1 MNVASANFLLLCL
14 VAAVAYN
21 AISAPWWRRTV
32 LLAANVYFLSTFSH
46 DLKAFLPLT
55 VFLAVGYVGAIAVQS
70 GLRRLFWLA
79 LCLDVALLIW
89 LKRYAFVPSG
99 ILLHDAYLTVGLSYI
114 CFRMLYVLIEARDG
128 VLTHLRPLS
137 YLNYTINFLTLV
149 SGPIQSF
156 ADFAAGQLR
165 AAAAPFTI
173 VDVGQGIERIILG
186 FFKVV
191 LLSAAFERLQKYG
204 LDLAENASG
213 ATERVLAVFLIVGM
227 YPLYLYMNFSGYMDI
242 VIGVGRWFRMQL
254 PENFDR
260 PFAAPNFMMFWGRWH
275 ITLSTFFRIHF
286 FNPLSMTLMQLF
298 PRAEAVP
305 YLGVAAFFV
314 TFFVLGLWHGQ
325 TSEFAVYGLVLGLG
339 VSVNKLYQVV
349 MTNALGAK
357 RYQRLCKEALYTA
370 VCRGLTFTY
379 FALSLLVFWS
389 TWRQLGELW
398 ERLGIGAVAL
408 GVLCLLG
415 ASTLGLA
422 CAEALSSSANSW
434 AWSDTPL
441 LKSRYLRTASS
452 TALAAVIWFAMAI
465 VNAPAPENVYR
476 AF

>member
-1 MNVASANFLLLCL
+1 MNVASADFLLLCL

-21 AISAPWWRRTV
+21 AIAARWWRQTV
-32 LLAANVYFLSTFSH
+32 LLATNLCFLSTFSH
-46 DLKAFLPLT
+46 DLAAFLPLT
-55 VFLAVGYVGAIAVQS
+55 IFLAVGYLGALAVQN
-70 GLRRLFWLA
+70 GLRRLFWPA

-89 LKRYAFVPSG
+89 LKRYTFVPSAL
-99 ILLHDAYLTVGLSYI
+99 LLHDAYVTIGLSYI
-114 CFRMLYVLIEARDG
+114 CFRMLYALLEARDG
-128 VLTHLRPLS
+128 ALTHLRPLA

-156 ADFAAGQLR
+156 ADFAASQLR
-165 AAAAPFTI
+165 AATAPLTI
-173 VDVGQGIERIILG
+173 VDVGLGLERIVRG

-191 LLSAAFERLQKYG
+191 LLSAAFERLQKHG
-204 LDLAENASG
+204 LELADAAPA
-213 ATERVLAVFLIVGM
+213 ATEPVLATFLIVGM

-260 PFAAPNFMMFWGRWH
+260 PFAAPNFMIFWGRWH
-275 ITLSTFFRIHF
+275 ITLSTFFRTHF
-286 FNPLSMTLMQLF
+286 FNPLLMTLMRLF
-298 PRAEAVP
+298 PQAEAVP

-339 VSVNKLYQVV
+339 VSVNKLYQIV
-349 MTNALGAK
+349 MANVLGAK
-357 RYQRLCKEALYTA
+357 PYQKLCKGALYTA
-370 VCRGLTFTY
+370 VCRGLTCTY

-398 ERLGIGAVAL
+398 ERLGTGAVAP
-408 GVLCLLG
+408 GVLCLFA
-415 ASTLGLA
+415 ASTLVLA
-422 CAEALSSSANSW
+422 CAEALSSSANV
-434 AWSDTPL
+434 PL

-452 TALAAVIWFAMAI
+452 TALAAVIWFAMAV